1 MLHNRRYRYTL
12 SSNALRQLQKTYRKQ
27 NYLRM
32 RTDLAVNSVFHL
44 NAYGFVLR
52 YMNKVVN
59 AFPTRWV
66 PTFQYT
72 RTVDRA
78 NSVFSK
84 PNCLVIFGALRSTH
98 RRSTDIICTTGAPK
112 MSNGHSFFS
121 HLSTP

>member
-59 AFPTRWV
+59 AFPTWWV

-78 NSVFSK
+78 N
-84 PNCLVIFGALRSTH
+84 CLLETELPGNLWCVAVNAPSFNRYNLHYR
-98 RRSTDIICTTGAPK
+98 CT
-112 MSNGHSFFS
+112 
-121 HLSTP
+121 